1 MLQMNQID
9 QIKDLQRQGYG
20 PREIAARLCIDRK
33 TTAKYMAT
41 EDYSDSVPS
50 RKTAPSKLDP
60 WKAEI
65 KLWLEEDR
73 RMRFKQRHTAKRIHE
88 RLEAE
93 HPNEYDCSYSIIQR
107 YVKWLKEERKQA
119 PGFLELVWASDEAQ
133 ADFGEADVVEAVR
146 SG

>member
-20 PREIAARLCIDRK
+20 PKEIGARLGLDRK
-33 TTAKYMAT
+33 TTAKYMRT
-41 EDYSDSVPS
+41 EDYSGGVPS
-50 RKTAPSKLDP
+50 RKDAPSKLDP

-65 KLWLEEDR
+65 EQWLEEDR

-93 HPNEYDCSYSIIQR
+93 HPNE
-107 YVKWLKEERKQA
+107 
-119 PGFLELVWASDEAQ
+119 
-133 ADFGEADVVEAVR
+133 
-146 SG
+146 